1 MTRKYK
7 NLFFDLDDTLWAF
20 SVNARDTFEEMYHKY
35 NYERYFNSFSHFYE
49 LYERRNAELWGEYEQ
64 GEVTKEE
71 LNKQRFFYPLK
82 MVGVNDEKL
91 AKIFADN
98 FFAVIPTKEKLVP
111 HAREVLKELSS
122 RYNLYILSA
131 RRGPNSHSLNFIYTR
146 SVPWYFNKVCR
157 NCSLVLPVR
166 PLIVRKEF

>member
-1 MTRKYK
+1 MELHSRFISSDCSSFHSFYDTQIQKS
-7 NLFFDLDDTLWAF
+7 FFDLDDTLWAF
-20 SVNARDTFEEMYHKY
+20 SVNARETFEEMYHKY

-98 FFAVIPTKEKLVP
+98 FLQLFLQKKNWSLT
-111 HAREVLKELSS
+111 LS
-122 RYNLYILSA
+122 
-131 RRGPNSHSLNFIYTR
+131 
-146 SVPWYFNKVCR
+146 KC
-157 NCSLVLPVR
+157 
-166 PLIVRKEF
+166 